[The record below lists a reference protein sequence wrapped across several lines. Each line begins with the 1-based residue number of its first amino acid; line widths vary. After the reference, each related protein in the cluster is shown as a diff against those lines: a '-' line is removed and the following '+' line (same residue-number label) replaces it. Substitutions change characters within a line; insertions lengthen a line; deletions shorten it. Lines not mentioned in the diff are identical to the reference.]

1 MLTDRFLFAAHP
13 RVRAMAS
20 TSEKATVKRVRND
33 YEEEEDGKP
42 KKIPRTLVEKTTEKR
57 LIIVLENA
65 SLETVKV
72 SQYVY
77 WRGDNQREVH
87 A

>member
-1 MLTDRFLFAAHP
+1 MLTVFYLQLTH
-13 RVRAMAS
+13 VCAMAS

-72 SQYVY
+72 STST
-77 WRGDNQREVH
+77 GEVTTNVKFMPN
-87 A
+87 